1 VNKRMIAAGNWVV
14 KLFGPAFIGIG
25 LIMIAYALGVW

>member
-1 VNKRMIAAGNWVV
+1 MIAAGNWLT

-25 LIMIAYALGVW
+25 LIMVAYALGIW